1 MALKN
6 NNASMIYDASIVN
19 GTSGDDLL
27 EVNNKNSIVNTG
39 TGRDSIFVHAS
50 NSTINVD
57 SGEKYIHF
65 DLDFGKKSSANAKII
80 GSNGDDKVSVF
91 ESTYVENMPVT
102 WNMGKGNDTI
112 TGTFGGDVFQYEI
125 GDGRDVI
132 EYYDGND
139 IIYLKSGSV
148 QDCHFEGNDVVL
160 EIGDGKNA
168 DGSITLKNMKNREV
182 RLKDEYGN
190 VFSQYYGT
198 DYSGVE
204 VVRNFIQ
211 TVSESPLKGK
221 AALDEAVKACSSYS
235 SFDELV
241 NSMVTD
247 CWQAGPYTFLRE
259 YCGISDSEGEY
270 YGGAIT
276 GWGAGGSARNFDEL
290 MPKKYGDRGNADTF
304 TKRGLT
310 VTVPNSKQLEYYC
323 RGAVDD
329 IYSWGMDDSLDLIE
343 KTYGFSFEKNPQYLE
358 LDFDWLPDDDDEAR
372 TENGRIT
379 INKDHFDGGDEAGRL
394 FAREL
399 THVVQSA
406 MGLDEKL
413 PQYMLEGMTELTAGR
428 KQYDYSDREVLE
440 KIAKDPAKLREYLNS
455 YNSTGSIKEV
465 YAAGYIFWRYLA
477 KQTADSYDASKTYSW
492 KDSVSIDG
500 TQGDDVLTASGSKV
514 TLVGGQGM
522 DTLTAYGEGDSLSGG
537 AGSDYLFV
545 GENAHKTVLNGGAG
559 ADYLI
564 ARGNRVTVIGGTG
577 NDSIHLQGNREV
589 LRYSGGDGKDGV
601 RGYNSTDA
609 IQILSADSFTSAAS
623 GSDVVLKVGKGSICL
638 FDTETSAVNLTV
650 KGNAKANVLK
660 AGAVK
665 AKLYGMSGNDTLVG
679 SKSNDT
685 LDGGT
690 GNDSLVGGA
699 GNDYLRGDAGT
710 DTLVGG
716 TGKDTFAYAAGEG
729 KDIIKD
735 YETGKD
741 VIKLIKGTITGKKA
755 KGKDVILSVGSGSM
769 TLKNAVGKKITV
781 VDANGN
787 KSVLKPVVNSLPNH
801 AKYTSKAAKQVNLGS
816 AYAGTTFNAG
826 LYADSIKNVDATK
839 TTKKLSIYG
848 NAKGNVLK
856 AGRGNTK
863 LYGLDGD
870 DKMVGGKGR
879 DWLEGGNGDDTLIGG
894 AGNDTLRGGKG
905 NDTLNGGPGNDIYLY
920 ADGDGFD
927 TIISYTSNQTIK
939 IMSGSVSSV
948 EVGSIH
954 SKYGTG
960 DVQDVLLTVGD
971 GALWLK
977 DVGVN
982 SSLNLINEYGEKE
995 TYKVADL
1002 QKKKL

>member
-1 MALKN
+1 MVLKN
-6 NNASMIYDASIVN
+6 NNTSMLDNVVIKNV
-19 GTSGDDLL
+19 TSTDEII
-27 EVNNKNSIVNTG
+27 EVNNDYEIVNTG
-39 TGRDSIFVHAS
+39 TGRDSVFVHGS

-57 SGEKYIHF
+57 RGEKYLFF
-65 DLDFGKKSSANAKII
+65 DDNKNANATIV
-80 GSNGDDKVSVF
+80 GSDNDDVVMVYRS
-91 ESTYVENMPVT
+91 SYVKNAPT
-102 WNMGKGNDTI
+102 IWNMGKGNDAI
-112 TGTFGGDVFQYEI
+112 NGNFGEDVYQYAV
-125 GDGRDVI
+125 GDGRDFI
-132 EYYDGND
+132 ESYDGND
-139 IIYLKSGSV
+139 VISLKSGMV
-148 QDCHFEGNDVVL
+148 LGHHFEGNDLVL
-160 EIGDGKNA
+160 EIGDGKNN
-168 DGSITLKNMKNREV
+168 DGSITLKNMKNHEIKFV
-182 RLKDEYGN
+182 DEQGN
-190 VFSQYYGT
+190 VFSQNFGT
-198 DYSGVE
+198 GYSGVE
-204 VVRNFIQ
+204 VVQNFIK
-211 TVSESPLKGK
+211 TVSESPLYGK

-259 YCGISDSEGEY
+259 YCGIADSEGEY

-290 MPKKYGDRGNADTF
+290 MPKKDGYRGNENTF

-310 VTVPNSKQLEYYC
+310 VNVLKEPEPDSQ
-323 RGAVDD
+323 GAVDD
-329 IYSWGMDDSLDLIE
+329 IYSWGMDDSIDLIE
-343 KTYGFSFEKNPQYLE
+343 KTYGFSFEKNPQFVE
-358 LDFDWLPDDDDEAR
+358 LDFVEELPDPYNDDEAC

-379 INKDHFDGGDEAGRL
+379 INGDHFDGGDEAGWL

-455 YNSTGSIKEV
+455 YNSTGSIKEA

-477 KQTADSYDASKTYSW
+477 KQAADNYRASELSEKPWDRSAR
-492 KDSVSIDG
+492 VNG
-500 TQGDDVLTASGSKV
+500 TNENDLLVARGDKV
-514 TLVGGQGM
+514 TVLGCSGM

-660 AGAVK
+660 AGAVN

-856 AGRGNTK
+856 AGRANTK